1 MTSHYILLRLTFVDL
16 KKIKKSPM
24 IGDGQRAGRH
34 VARYEHST
42 DTAQARDFRTALNPC
57 QNTAILYISV

>member
-16 KKIKKSPM
+16 KKKKSPM
-24 IGDGQRAGRH
+24 IGDDQRAGRH
-34 VARYEHST
+34 MARHKHST
-42 DTAQARDFRTALNPC
+42 NTAQARDFRTALNPC